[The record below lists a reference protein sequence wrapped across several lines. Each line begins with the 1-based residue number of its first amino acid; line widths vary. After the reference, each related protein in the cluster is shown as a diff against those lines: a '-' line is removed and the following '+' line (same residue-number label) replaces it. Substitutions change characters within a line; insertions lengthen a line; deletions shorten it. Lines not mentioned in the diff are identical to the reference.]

1 MILFTSE
8 AISDVERVRS
18 FLDSKNRNAA
28 KRALATIWIAL
39 ERLENF
45 PELGKPTDD
54 LDIRQMIVR
63 FGTAGYVVRYR
74 ILPGDNSLLVLR
86 IWHSREARH

>member
-8 AISDVERVRS
+8 AISDVERVRT
-18 FLDSKNRNAA
+18 FLDSKNSNAA

-54 LDIRQMIVR
+54 PDVRQIIVR
-63 FGTAGYVVRYR
+63 FGAAGYVVRYPH
-74 ILPGDNSLLVLR
+74 IAG
-86 IWHSREARH
+86 